1 MTFLLSS
8 DNVLDY
14 LIEHHLLQM
23 QDRALAQIEAKE
35 YKNFNLVVTLAT
47 GGSLLVKQERFHG
60 EKRQQCEFWREQK
73 IYELFQHFAELKDLW
88 GITSEVVYFDP
99 DNFII
104 VLRYFSDY
112 CNLSQFYAEH
122 QPQGFP
128 VAIAQSLGHTIAT
141 VHRNTWGQV
150 AHQSFLAQAEPSGH
164 DIAIPPGFLRGL
176 ERFGPGIFS
185 KISTDGL
192 EFWRLYQR
200 YDSLHQAVAETAE
213 SYRSCC
219 LIHSDLEF
227 RNILVKADGG
237 DAVSPDAPLEK
248 ASVKLIDW
256 EFFRWGDPAYDLG
269 IVLASYLGLWLESL
283 VVSKT
288 IPLQTALN
296 LATTPLELLQPSMTA
311 LVQSYVSAFPAILDY
326 QPDFLNRVIQF
337 TGLVLVKQIQ
347 SRLERLNPFD
357 NTSICTLQVAKM
369 LLCRPEQSIAQVFGT
384 SAANLTHIE
393 GVLSC

>member
-8 DNVLDY
+8 ENVLDY
-14 LIEHHLLQM
+14 LVKHHLLQI
-23 QDRALAQIEAKE
+23 QDRALAQIEARE
-35 YKNFNLVVTLAT
+35 YKNFNLVVTLVT
-47 GGSLLVKQERFHG
+47 GGSLLVKQERFYA
-60 EKRQQCEFWREQK
+60 EKRQPCAFWREQK
-73 IYELFQHFAELKDLW
+73 IYDLFQNSAEIDNLW
-88 GITSEVVYFDP
+88 ALTSEVLYFDP

-104 VLRYFSDY
+104 VLRYFKDY
-112 CNLSQFYAEH
+112 CNLSQFYSERH
-122 QPQGFP
+122 FQLFP
-128 VAIAQSLGHTIAT
+128 VAIAHSLGCTLAT
-141 VHRNTWGQV
+141 VHCNTWGQA
-150 AHQSFLAQAEPSGH
+150 AHQRFLAPETSSDC
-164 DIAIPPGFLRGL
+164 DIARPPSFLRGL

-192 EFWRLYQR
+192 DFWRLYQR

-213 SYRSCC
+213 SYKSCC

-227 RNILVKADGG
+227 RNILVKADGS
-237 DAVSPDAPLEK
+237 DAVSAKASSGE

-269 IVLASYLGLWLESL
+269 IVLASYLDLWLESL

-288 IPLQTALN
+288 IPLQTALK

-311 LVQSYVSAFPAILDY
+311 LVQSYISAFPAILDH
-326 QPDFLNRVIQF
+326 QPNFLNRVIQF
-337 TGLVLVKQIQ
+337 TGLVLVKKIQ

-369 LLCRPEQSIAQVFGT
+369 LLCSPEQSTSQVFGT
-384 SAANLTHIE
+384 SAATLIKRE
-393 GVLSC
+393 GALAC

>member
-8 DNVLDY
+8 ENVLDY
-14 LIEHHLLQM
+14 LVQRDLLQL

-47 GGSLLVKQERFHG
+47 GGSLLVKQERLWADKG
-60 EKRQQCEFWREQK
+60 QCEFWREQK
-73 IYELFQHFAELKDLW
+73 IYDLFQHFAELKHLW
-88 GITSEVVYFDP
+88 ALTSEVVYFDP
-99 DNFII
+99 DNFMI

-112 CNLSQFYAEH
+112 CNLGHFYGERQH
-122 QPQGFP
+122 QVFP
-128 VAIAQSLGHTIAT
+128 VAIAHSLGQTLAK
-141 VHRNTWGQV
+141 VHRNTWGQ
-150 AHQSFLAQAEPSGH
+150 ASHQLFLAPEESSDR
-164 DIAIPPGFLRGL
+164 DIARPPSFLRGL

-192 EFWRLYQR
+192 DFWRLYQR

-227 RNILVKADGG
+227 RNILVKTDGS
-237 DAVSPDAPLEK
+237 DAVNADPSPVDAN
-248 ASVKLIDW
+248 VKLIDW
-256 EFFRWGDPAYDLG
+256 ELFRWGDPAYDLG
-269 IVLASYLGLWLESL
+269 IVLSSYLGLWLESL
-283 VVSKT
+283 VVSKA
-288 IPLQTALN
+288 IPLQTALK

-311 LVQSYVSAFPAILDY
+311 LIQSYIAEFPAILDH
-326 QPDFLNRVIQF
+326 QPNFLNRVIQF

-347 SRLERLNPFD
+347 NRLERLNPFD

-369 LLCRPEQSIAQVFGT
+369 LLCSPEQSISQVFGT
-384 SAANLTHIE
+384 SAATLTQVE
-393 GVLSC
+393 GALAC

>member
-14 LIEHHLLQM
+14 LIAHHLLQM

-47 GGSLLVKQERFHG
+47 GGSLLVKQERFYG

-73 IYELFQHFAELKDLW
+73 IYELFQHFVELKDLW
-88 GITSEVVYFDP
+88 TLTSEVLYFDP
-99 DNFII
+99 NNFII
-104 VLRYFSDY
+104 VLRYFSDF

-122 QPQGFP
+122 QPQTFP
-128 VAIAQSLGHTIAT
+128 VAIAHSLGQTLAT
-141 VHRNTWGQV
+141 VHRNTWGQ
-150 AHQSFLAQAEPSGH
+150 ASHQSYLAQAEPSG
-164 DIAIPPGFLRGL
+164 DDVARPPGFLRGL

-192 EFWRLYQR
+192 DFWRLYQR

-227 RNILVKADGG
+227 RNILVKADIS
-237 DAVSPDAPLEK
+237 DAINADASPVD

-256 EFFRWGDPAYDLG
+256 ELFRWGDPAYDLG
-269 IVLASYLGLWLESL
+269 IVLSSYLGLWLESL
-283 VVSKT
+283 VVSKA
-288 IPLQTALN
+288 IPLQTALK

-311 LVQSYVSAFPAILDY
+311 LVQSYVSAFPAILDH

-347 SRLERLNPFD
+347 NRLERLNPFD
-357 NTSICTLQVAKM
+357 NTNIYTLQVAKM
-369 LLCRPEQSIAQVFGT
+369 LLCRPEQSITQVFGT
-384 SAANLTHIE
+384 SAANLTNME

>member
-8 DNVLDY
+8 ENVLDY
-14 LIEHHLLQM
+14 LVKHDLFQIP
-23 QDRALAQIEAKE
+23 DKALAQIEAKE

-47 GGSLLVKQERFHG
+47 GESLLVKQERFHT
-60 EKRQQCEFWREQK
+60 EKNRLCEFWREQK
-73 IYELFQHFAELKDLW
+73 IYELFQQNAEISNLW
-88 GITSEVVYFDP
+88 AMTSEVVYFDP

-104 VLRYFSDY
+104 VLRYFNDY
-112 CNLSQFYAEH
+112 CNLSQFYAEQ
-122 QPQGFP
+122 QPQIFP
-128 VAIAQSLGHTIAT
+128 VAIAHSLGQTLAT
-141 VHRNTWGQV
+141 VHRNTWGQ
-150 AHQSFLAQAEPSGH
+150 ASHQSFLAQAEPSGG
-164 DIAIPPGFLRGL
+164 DIASPPGFLRGL

-185 KISTDGL
+185 KISADGL
-192 EFWRLYQR
+192 DFWRLYQR

-213 SYRSCC
+213 SYRSNC

-237 DAVSPDAPLEK
+237 DTVSADASLEN

-269 IVLASYLGLWLESL
+269 IVLSSYLGLWLESL
-283 VVSKT
+283 VVSKA
-288 IPLQTALN
+288 IPLQTALK

-311 LVQSYVSAFPAILDY
+311 LVQSYISAFPAILDH
-326 QPDFLNRVIQF
+326 QPNFLNRVIQF

-347 SRLERLNPFD
+347 NRLERLNPFD

-369 LLCRPEQSIAQVFGT
+369 LLCSPEQSISQVFGT
-384 SAANLTHIE
+384 SAANLTQME
-393 GVLSC
+393 GVLAC

>member
-14 LIEHHLLQM
+14 LVKHHLLQI

-47 GGSLLVKQERFHG
+47 GGSLLVKQERFDT
-60 EKRQQCEFWREQK
+60 EKRPQCELWREQK
-73 IYELFQHFAELKDLW
+73 IYELFQHFAEINDLW
-88 GITSEVVYFDP
+88 AMTSEVVYFDP

-122 QPQGFP
+122 QPQVFP
-128 VAIAQSLGHTIAT
+128 VAIAQGIGHTLAT
-141 VHRNTWGQV
+141 VHHSTWGQA
-150 AHQSFLAQAEPSGH
+150 AHQLFLAQAEPSGG
-164 DIAIPPGFLRGL
+164 DIARPPSFLQGL

-200 YDSLHQAVAETAE
+200 YDSLHEAMVETAE
-213 SYRSCC
+213 SYRSNC

-227 RNILVKADGG
+227 RNILVKADGS
-237 DAVSPDAPLEK
+237 DAVSPDVPLEN

-283 VVSKT
+283 VVGKT
-288 IPLQTALN
+288 IPLQTALK

-311 LVQSYVSAFPAILDY
+311 LVQSYISAFPAILDH
-326 QPDFLNRVIQF
+326 QPNFLNQVIQF

-357 NTSICTLQVAKM
+357 NTSVCTLQVAKM
-369 LLCRPEQSIAQVFGT
+369 LLCSPDQSIAQVFGT
-384 SAANLTHIE
+384 SATNLTHIK